1 MCALAA
7 RCLLIG
13 IMTWFQLRV
22 VRPGIKK
29 TIAAQLV
36 QA

>member
-1 MCALAA
+1 MGALAA
-7 RCLLIG
+7 RCLPVG

-22 VRPGIKK
+22 VRPRIKK